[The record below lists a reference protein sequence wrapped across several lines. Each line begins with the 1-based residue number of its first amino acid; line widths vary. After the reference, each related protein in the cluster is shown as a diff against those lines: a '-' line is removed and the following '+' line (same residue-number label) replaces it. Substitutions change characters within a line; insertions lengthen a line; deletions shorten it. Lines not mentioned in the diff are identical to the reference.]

1 MKASTHVQ
9 HLLIDALDC
18 TGPLNDLEAIQAAMS
33 RAAGAVGALEVGQA
47 ECRYV
52 PHGVTAVLFLAE
64 SHILVST
71 WPEHRSA
78 LFDVMLCD
86 PEMDLDRVR
95 QVLCDALGVGRYEAN
110 LVTRVHRSASG
121 GAHTKTDS

>member
-1 MKASTHVQ
+1 MISIP

-18 TGPLNDLEAIQAAMS
+18 SGPLDDAEAIQSAMHAAAS
-33 RAAGAVGALEVGQA
+33 AVGATVVGQA

-71 WPEHRSA
+71 WPEHRTA
-78 LFDVMLCD
+78 LIDVLLCNEAMD
-86 PEMDLDRVR
+86 PQRAANVLLRELGAERAVTKPASRTVLD
-95 QVLCDALGVGRYEAN
+95 A
-110 LVTRVHRSASG
+110 
-121 GAHTKTDS
+121 

>member
-1 MKASTHVQ
+1 MKPIP

-18 TGPLNDLEAIQAAMS
+18 TGPLNDLTAIQDAMLLAAK
-33 RAAGAVGALEVGQA
+33 RVGAVVVGQA

-71 WPEHRSA
+71 WPEHKTA
-78 LFDVMLCD
+78 LIDVLLCNEAMD
-86 PEMDLDRVR
+86 PNLAADVLLQAMGAGTARRTPVQRAVLD
-95 QVLCDALGVGRYEAN
+95 D
-110 LVTRVHRSASG
+110 
-121 GAHTKTDS
+121 